1 MTDPAVILID
11 DEEHIRQSCS
21 QALDLEG
28 IAARTFADA
37 ETALH
42 AITPSFA
49 GVVVSDIRMP
59 GLDGMSVLSRIVN
72 QAPNVPVILV
82 TGHGDIA
89 MAVEAMRNGA
99 YDFIEKPFQ
108 VDRLIDVIRRGLE
121 KHRLILEN
129 SRLRNMLDRQTGD
142 AKVANRLIG
151 RARAMVGLQEQVAAL
166 AGTDADVLI
175 LGETGAG
182 KEMVARC
189 LHDFSAR
196 RKGNFVAINCGAL
209 PANIIES
216 ELFGHEAGAFT
227 GADRR
232 RIGKF
237 EHASGGTLFLDE
249 VESMP
254 MDLQI
259 RLLRVLQERQVERL
273 GSNDPIPV
281 DLRIV
286 AATKVDLL
294 EASREGKF
302 REDLYY
308 RLNVVTLSI
317 PPLRQRREDIPLLF
331 TQFANQAALRLG
343 QPEQPVSEA
352 RAQELMR
359 HDWPG
364 NVRELRNA
372 AERHAMGLPPLP
384 QSQPAAETDLMDGQS
399 LQQQM
404 DAFERSLLVSTL
416 ERTRGQVQETCDL
429 LHLPRKTFYDKLKKH
444 GLTRAD
450 FER

>member
-1 MTDPAVILID
+1 MTKPAVILID
-11 DEEHIRQSCS
+11 DEEHIRQSCL
-21 QALDLEG
+21 QALELEG
-28 IAARTFADA
+28 IPARAFAEA

-42 AITPSFA
+42 AITPDFD

-59 GLDGMSVLSRIVN
+59 GLDGLTVLSRIVE
-72 QAPNVPVILV
+72 QFPNLPVILI

-89 MAVEAMRNGA
+89 MAVEAMRKGA

-121 KHRLILEN
+121 KHRLVQEN
-129 SRLRNMLDRQTGD
+129 NRLRSLLDKQTSD
-142 AKVANRLIG
+142 AEIAGRLIG
-151 RARAMVGLQEQVAAL
+151 RAPAMVELQQQVAAI
-166 AGTDADVLI
+166 AGTNADVLI
-175 LGETGAG
+175 LGETGSG

-189 LHDFSAR
+189 LHEFSNR
-196 RKGNFVAINCGAL
+196 RDGHFVAINCGAL

-216 ELFGHEAGAFT
+216 ELFGHEVGAFT
-227 GADRR
+227 GADKQ

-237 EHASGGTLFLDE
+237 EYASGGTLFLDE

-273 GSNDPIPV
+273 GSNEAIPIDV
-281 DLRIV
+281 RII
-286 AATKVDLL
+286 AATKTDLL
-294 EASREGKF
+294 DASHKGEF

-308 RLNVVTLSI
+308 RLNVVTLTI

-331 TQFANQAALRLG
+331 TQFSAQAALRLG
-343 QPEQPVSEA
+343 Q
-352 RAQELMR
+352 QEHTLEDSILQGLMGYE
-359 HDWPG
+359 WPG

-372 AERHAMGLPPLP
+372 AERHAMGLSPLP
-384 QSQPAAETDLMDGQS
+384 QDRSKSSDGKNSPS

-404 DAFERSLLVSTL
+404 DAFERSLLINTL
-416 ERTRGQVQETCDL
+416 ERTKGQVQETCER

-450 FER
+450 FEG

>member
-11 DEEHIRQSCS
+11 DEDHIRQSCL

-28 IAARTFADA
+28 IPARAFADA

-42 AITPSFA
+42 AVTPDFD

-59 GLDGMSVLSRIVN
+59 GLDGLTVLSRIVE
-72 QAPNVPVILV
+72 QSPDLPVILI

-89 MAVEAMRNGA
+89 MAVDAMRKGA

-121 KHRLILEN
+121 KHRLIREN
-129 SRLRNMLDRQTGD
+129 TRLRNLLDSQTGD
-142 AKVANRLIG
+142 AEISGRLIG
-151 RARAMVGLQEQVAAL
+151 RAPAMAELQRQVAAI
-166 AGTDADVLI
+166 AGTNADVLI

-189 LHDFSAR
+189 LHDFSH
-196 RKGNFVAINCGAL
+196 RKAGHFVAINCGAL

-227 GADRR
+227 GADKQ

-273 GSNDPIPV
+273 GSNEPVPIDV
-281 DLRIV
+281 RVI
-286 AATKVDLL
+286 AATKTDLL
-294 EASREGKF
+294 DASRKGEF

-308 RLNVVTLSI
+308 RLNVVTLAI
-317 PPLRQRREDIPLLF
+317 PPLRDRREDIPLLF
-331 TQFANQAALRLG
+331 TQFASQAALRLG
-343 QPEQPVSEA
+343 QPEQPVSNP
-352 RAQELMR
+352 RLQELLQ

-372 AERHAMGLPPLP
+372 AERHAMGWPPLP
-384 QSQPAAETDLMDGQS
+384 NGTRSETTSPS

-404 DAFERSLLVSTL
+404 DAFERSLLISAL
-416 ERTRGQVQETCDL
+416 ERTGGRVQETCDL

-444 GLTRAD
+444 DLTRAD
-450 FER
+450 FEK